1 MELIDAE
8 RSYEN
13 FKLMGDALM
22 KIHEPEDAA
31 KAYEEA
37 LKLKPDDDQIIRQL
51 GACLTKTY
59 DYNRAIKYY
68 E

>member
-1 MELIDAE
+1 MELIEAE
-8 RSYEN
+8 KTYEN

-37 LKLKPDDDQIIRQL
+37 LKLKPDDDQIIR
-51 GACLTKTY
+51 
-59 DYNRAIKYY
+59 
-68 E
+68 